1 MYLGPQEIF
10 YNLRSKPNWA
20 LDRLT
25 RILLITQPLT
35 PVLLAMCGS
44 AICDFHFIDGKTE
57 TWEGTQHR
65 IHTQVGCWPF
75 RTIVEFSS
83 KGAAGWK
90 NCGMVGN

>member
-1 MYLGPQEIF
+1 
-10 YNLRSKPNWA
+10 
-20 LDRLT
+20 
-25 RILLITQPLT
+25 
-35 PVLLAMCGS
+35 MCGS
-44 AICDFHFIDGKTE
+44 AICDFHFIGGKIE
-57 TWEGTQHR
+57 TWEGTKHR